1 MKLGQRLKELRKQKQ
16 YTLRELA
23 ERVDV
28 GFTYLCKIE
37 TGKLEEGHQ
46 PSEKLIHQLADELD
60 ADENELLLLAERIP
74 EPIRRRVIERPDAFR
89 TLAELGDRELNRV
102 LSRLHKQTNQR

>member
-28 GFTYLCKIE
+28 GFTFLNNYA
-37 TGKLEEGHQ
+37 
-46 PSEKLIHQLADELD
+46 PV
-60 ADENELLLLAERIP
+60 
-74 EPIRRRVIERPDAFR
+74 VIGSSMD
-89 TLAELGDRELNRV
+89 GSV
-102 LSRLHKQTNQR
+102 SS